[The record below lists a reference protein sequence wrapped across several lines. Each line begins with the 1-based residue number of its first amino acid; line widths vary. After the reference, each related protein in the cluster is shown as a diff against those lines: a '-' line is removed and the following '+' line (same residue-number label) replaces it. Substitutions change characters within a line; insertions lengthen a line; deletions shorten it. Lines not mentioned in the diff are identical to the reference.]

1 MKYFLSSYSTSIYLY
16 GLFFLLISKKYKNY
30 MQLIHELET
39 QYIEYT
45 YHMYTCTILQIFVR
59 GILTIFIF
67 PNKPFQ
73 QTSNKIFFNN
83 RNKCTPFKKKKKQ
96 PKIIHTELAGIY

>member
-1 MKYFLSSYSTSIYLY
+1 
-16 GLFFLLISKKYKNY
+16 
-30 MQLIHELET
+30 
-39 QYIEYT
+39 
-45 YHMYTCTILQIFVR
+45 MYTCTILQIFVR

-96 PKIIHTELAGIY
+96 PKIIHTELAGILISVYSNNVKLSQWMNPGIYICV

>member
-1 MKYFLSSYSTSIYLY
+1 MKYFLSSYSTSICLY

-45 YHMYTCTILQIFVR
+45 YYMYTCTILQIFVR

-73 QTSNKIFFNN
+73 QTSNKIFLITEISVHHSK
-83 RNKCTPFKKKKKQ
+83 RKKTTKN
-96 PKIIHTELAGIY
+96 HTY